1 LIITSRACLPR
12 LAHRI
17 NCGRQCSPRAKQADT
32 GVLARPPRRG
42 IAYSGFIDAA
52 SGTGKDSFAV
62 GIAHR
67 EEDTV
72 VLDLAHEIVPPFN
85 PQNAMKEAAGL
96 LKSYGIHLVRGDK
109 YAAGFVVEAA
119 SRCGLTYEYFEKDRS
134 AIYIEA
140 LPLFTSGRAR
150 LIDNEKL
157 VRQFATLDDGHL
169 SPVETVLTTVAMGM
183 TIFATQLR
191 ARLSSRPRE
200 AQK

>member
-1 LIITSRACLPR
+1 
-12 LAHRI
+12 
-17 NCGRQCSPRAKQADT
+17 
-32 GVLARPPRRG
+32 
-42 IAYSGFIDAA
+42 
-52 SGTGKDSFAV
+52 
-62 GIAHR
+62 
-67 EEDTV
+67 

-157 VRQFATLDDGHL
+157 VRQFTTLEQRTSVTGRDGVDHGRDGHDDL
-169 SPVETVLTTVAMGM
+169 CNAAAGALVLAS
-183 TIFATQLR
+183 
-191 ARLSSRPRE
+191 ARSTEMNITPEFLNEFLAQTREGPPMWPRSWN
-200 AQK
+200 